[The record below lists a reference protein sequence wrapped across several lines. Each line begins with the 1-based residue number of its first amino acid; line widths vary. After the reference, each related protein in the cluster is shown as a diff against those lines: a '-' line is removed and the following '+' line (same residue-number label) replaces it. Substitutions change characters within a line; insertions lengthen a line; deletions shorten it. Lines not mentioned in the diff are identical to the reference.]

1 MNESIWV
8 WAGFNLFIIALLL
21 IDLGIFNRKSHE
33 VKTKEA
39 LTWTGVWISIA
50 LLFNMGIYFWKG
62 QEKAMEFLAGYLIE
76 KSLSVDNLFVFLM
89 IFSFFKVPKIHQ
101 HKVLYWGIF
110 GALIMRAVMIGTGA
124 ALVSAF
130 HWVLYIFGGL
140 LVYTGLKMAFKK
152 EDGGFKPGENPVVRA
167 FKRFFP
173 VTADYHEDSFFVR
186 NKGILM
192 ATPLFITLIMIETS
206 DLIFAIDSIPAIFG
220 ISSDPFIIYT
230 SNVFAILGLRSLFFA
245 LASVMDKFH
254 YLKYGLSGVLVF
266 IGTKMLIADLYK
278 IPIAVALGVVMAIL
292 LGSVLLSL
300 LKPEKKEEVIEP
312 TIEKENAGHI

>member
-1 MNESIWV
+1 MSESIWV
-8 WAGFNLFIIALLL
+8 WAGFNLFIITLLL

-39 LTWTGVWISIA
+39 LTWTGIWISIA
-50 LLFNMGIYFWKG
+50 LLFNLGIYFWKG

-89 IFSFFKVPKIHQ
+89 IFTFFKVPKIHQ

-130 HWVLYIFGGL
+130 HWVLYIFGAL
-140 LVYTGLKMAFKK
+140 LVYTGIKMAFQK
-152 EDGGFKPGENPVVRA
+152 EDEGFKPGENPVVRA
-167 FKRFFP
+167 FKRFLP
-173 VTADYHEDSFFVR
+173 VTADYQADRFFVR
-186 NKGILM
+186 NNGILM

-206 DLIFAIDSIPAIFG
+206 DLIFAVDSIPAIFG
-220 ISSDPFIIYT
+220 VSADPFIIYT

-245 LASVMDKFH
+245 LASVMDRFH
-254 YLKYGLSGVLVF
+254 YLKYGLSVVLVF
-266 IGTKMLIADLYK
+266 IGTKMLIADLFR
-278 IPIAVALGVVMAIL
+278 IPIAAALCIVVAIL
-292 LGSVLLSL
+292 AGSVVISL
-300 LKPEKKEEVIEP
+300 LKPESKKEESVESP
-312 TIEKENAGHI
+312 LKQRAEKI